1 MGNIKL
7 SLDRENILEFNVDIQ
22 GYANTSTTKA
32 PKVRMILEQ
41 KNMGFCM
48 VATKEDKTYSII
60 IPEMKNIMESG
71 ICEARMEVIID
82 SKYFVPWESQ
92 IEFDREVK
100 VEAAPIIKEELQ
112 PAVSVQAQ
120 PVIKEEPQPQPQPQP
135 QKRVVKEET
144 PSNPKKKAT
153 LQLIVDNKPK
163 RKIKKENTNIDS
175 IIDDLNLLAKKIR

>member
-1 MGNIKL
+1 MAAMKL

-48 VATKEDKTYSII
+48 VATKEDKTYSVV

-71 ICEARMEVIID
+71 VCEARMEVIID
-82 SKYFVPWESQ
+82 NKYFVPWESQ

-100 VEAAPIIKEELQ
+100 VEAAPIIREELQ
-112 PAVSVQAQ
+112 PDISVQAQ
-120 PVIKEEPQPQPQPQP
+120 PVIKEIPQP
-135 QKRVVKEET
+135 QKRVVKEES
-144 PSNPKKKAT
+144 PSKPKKKAT

-163 RKIKKENTNIDS
+163 RKIKKENTNINS
-175 IIDDLNLLAKKIR
+175 IIDDLNLLAKQIR

>member
-1 MGNIKL
+1 MPAMKL

-48 VATKEDKTYSII
+48 VATKEDKTYSVV

-71 ICEARMEVIID
+71 VCEARMEVIID
-82 SKYFVPWESQ
+82 NKYFVPWESQ

-100 VEAAPIIKEELQ
+100 VEAAPIIREELQ
-112 PAVSVQAQ
+112 PDISVQAQ
-120 PVIKEEPQPQPQPQP
+120 PVIKEIPQP
-135 QKRVVKEET
+135 QKRVVKEEA
-144 PSNPKKKAT
+144 PSKPKKKAT

>member
-1 MGNIKL
+1 MAAMKL

-41 KNMGFCM
+41 KSMGFCM
-48 VATKEDKTYSII
+48 VATKEDKTYSVV

-71 ICEARMEVIID
+71 VCEARMEVIID
-82 SKYFVPWESQ
+82 NKYFVPWESQ

-100 VEAAPIIKEELQ
+100 VEAAPIVKSEPEPL
-112 PAVSVQAQ
+112 SVQAQ
-120 PVIKEEPQPQPQPQP
+120 PVIKEEPEP
-135 QKRVVKEET
+135 QKPVVKEET
-144 PSNPKKKAT
+144 PSKPKKKAR

>member
-1 MGNIKL
+1 MTAMKL

-48 VATKEDKTYSII
+48 VATKEDKTYSIV

-71 ICEARMEVIID
+71 VCEARMEVIID

-112 PAVSVQAQ
+112 PAVSVQAR
-120 PVIKEEPQPQPQPQP
+120 PVIKETPQP
-135 QKRVVKEET
+135 QKRVVKEEA
-144 PSNPKKKAT
+144 PPKPKKKAP
-153 LQLIVDNKPK
+153 LQLIVDNMPK
-163 RKIKKENTNIDS
+163 RKIRKENTNIDS

>member
-1 MGNIKL
+1 MAAMKL

-71 ICEARMEVIID
+71 ICDARMEVIIEN
-82 SKYFVPWESQ
+82 KYFVPWESQ
-92 IEFDREVK
+92 IEFDKEVR
-100 VEAAPIIKEELQ
+100 VEAAAIVRENPQPDISVQVKPIIKEE
-112 PAVSVQAQ
+112 PK
-120 PVIKEEPQPQPQPQP
+120 PEPQKPI
-135 QKRVVKEET
+135 VKEES
-144 PSNPKKKAT
+144 PSKLKKKT
-153 LQLIVDNKPK
+153 GLQLIVDNKPK

>member
-1 MGNIKL
+1 MVAMKL

-48 VATKEDKTYSII
+48 VATKEDKTYSVV

-120 PVIKEEPQPQPQPQP
+120 PVIKETRQP
-135 QKRVVKEET
+135 QKRVVKEEV
-144 PSNPKKKAT
+144 PSKPKKKAT

>member
-1 MGNIKL
+1 MPAMKL

-48 VATKEDKTYSII
+48 VATKEDKTYSVV

-71 ICEARMEVIID
+71 MCEARMEVIIEN
-82 SKYFVPWESQ
+82 KYFVPWESQ
-92 IEFDREVK
+92 IEFDKEVK
-100 VEAAPIIKEELQ
+100 VEAAPIVRK
-112 PAVSVQAQ
+112 
-120 PVIKEEPQPQPQPQP
+120 EPQPDLSVQVKPIIKEDPEPEP
-135 QKRVVKEET
+135 QKLVVKEES
-144 PSNPKKKAT
+144 PSKPKKKAG

>member
-1 MGNIKL
+1 MPAMKL

-22 GYANTSTTKA
+22 GYANTSTTMA
-32 PKVRMILEQ
+32 PKVRKILEQ

-48 VATKEDKTYSII
+48 VATKEDKTYSIV

-71 ICEARMEVIID
+71 VYDARMEVIID
-82 SKYFVPWESQ
+82 NKYFVPWESQ

-112 PAVSVQAQ
+112 PVVSVQAQ
-120 PVIKEEPQPQPQPQP
+120 PVIKEIPQP
-135 QKRVVKEET
+135 QKRVVKEES
-144 PSNPKKKAT
+144 PSKPKKKAT

>member
-1 MGNIKL
+1 MAAMKL

-48 VATKEDKTYSII
+48 VATKKDKTYSVV

-71 ICEARMEVIID
+71 VCDARMEVIID
-82 SKYFVPWESQ
+82 NKYFVPWESQ
-92 IEFDREVK
+92 IEFDKEVK
-100 VEAAPIIKEELQ
+100 VEAAPIIKSEPELL
-112 PAVSVQAQ
+112 SVQAQ
-120 PVIKEEPQPQPQPQP
+120 PVIKEEPEP
-135 QKRVVKEET
+135 QKLLVKEET
-144 PSNPKKKAT
+144 PSKPKKKAG

>member
-1 MGNIKL
+1 MAAMKL

-48 VATKEDKTYSII
+48 VATKEDKTYSVV

-100 VEAAPIIKEELQ
+100 VEAAPIIKEELR
-112 PAVSVQAQ
+112 PDVSVQAN
-120 PVIKEEPQPQPQPQP
+120 PVIKETPRPRKP
-135 QKRVVKEET
+135 VVKEES
-144 PSNPKKKAT
+144 PSKPKKKAT

>member
-1 MGNIKL
+1 MAAMKL

-48 VATKEDKTYSII
+48 VATKEDKTYSVV

-71 ICEARMEVIID
+71 MCEARMEVIIEN
-82 SKYFVPWESQ
+82 KYFVPWESQ
-92 IEFDREVK
+92 IEFDKEVK
-100 VEAAPIIKEELQ
+100 VEAAPIVRK
-112 PAVSVQAQ
+112 
-120 PVIKEEPQPQPQPQP
+120 EPQPDLSVQVKPIIKEDPEPEP
-135 QKRVVKEET
+135 QKLVVKEES
-144 PSNPKKKAT
+144 PSKPKKKAG

>member
-1 MGNIKL
+1 MAAMKL

-48 VATKEDKTYSII
+48 VATKEDKTYSVV

-82 SKYFVPWESQ
+82 NKYFVPWESQ

-120 PVIKEEPQPQPQPQP
+120 PVIKEIPQP
-135 QKRVVKEET
+135 QKPVIKEEA
-144 PSNPKKKAT
+144 PSKPKKKAT

>member
-1 MGNIKL
+1 MAAMKL

-41 KNMGFCM
+41 KSMGFCM
-48 VATKEDKTYSII
+48 VATKEDKTYSVV

-71 ICEARMEVIID
+71 VCDARMEVIID
-82 SKYFVPWESQ
+82 NKYFVPWESQ

-100 VEAAPIIKEELQ
+100 VEAAPIVKSEPEPL
-112 PAVSVQAQ
+112 SVQAQ
-120 PVIKEEPQPQPQPQP
+120 PVIKEEPEP
-135 QKRVVKEET
+135 QKPVVKEET
-144 PSNPKKKAT
+144 PSKPKKKAR

>member
-1 MGNIKL
+1 MPAMKL

-48 VATKEDKTYSII
+48 VATKEDKTYSVV

-71 ICEARMEVIID
+71 VCEARMEVIID
-82 SKYFVPWESQ
+82 NKYFVPWESQ

-112 PAVSVQAQ
+112 PVVSVQAQ
-120 PVIKEEPQPQPQPQP
+120 PVVKEIPQP
-135 QKRVVKEET
+135 QKRVVKEEA
-144 PSNPKKKAT
+144 PSKPKKKAT

-163 RKIKKENTNIDS
+163 RKIKKENTNINS
-175 IIDDLNLLAKKIR
+175 IIDDLNLLAKQIR

>member
-1 MGNIKL
+1 MPAMKL

-48 VATKEDKTYSII
+48 VATKEDKTYTVV

-82 SKYFVPWESQ
+82 NKYFVPWESQ

-112 PAVSVQAQ
+112 PVVAVQAQ
-120 PVIKEEPQPQPQPQP
+120 PVIKKIPQP
-135 QKRVVKEET
+135 QKRVVKEES
-144 PSNPKKKAT
+144 PSKPKKKAT

-163 RKIKKENTNIDS
+163 RKIKKENTNINS
-175 IIDDLNLLAKKIR
+175 IIDDLNLLAKQIR

>member
-1 MGNIKL
+1 MAAMKL

-48 VATKEDKTYSII
+48 VATKEDKTYSVV

-71 ICEARMEVIID
+71 VCEARMEVIID

-100 VEAAPIIKEELQ
+100 VEVVPIIKEELQ

-120 PVIKEEPQPQPQPQP
+120 PVIKEIPQP
-135 QKRVVKEET
+135 QKRVVKEEA
-144 PSNPKKKAT
+144 PSKPKKKDT

>member
-1 MGNIKL
+1 MTAMKL

-48 VATKEDKTYSII
+48 VATKEDKTYSIV

-71 ICEARMEVIID
+71 VCEARMEVIID
-82 SKYFVPWESQ
+82 NKYFVPWESQ

-112 PAVSVQAQ
+112 PAVSVQAR
-120 PVIKEEPQPQPQPQP
+120 PVIKETPQP
-135 QKRVVKEET
+135 QKRVVKEEA
-144 PSNPKKKAT
+144 PPKPKKKAP
-153 LQLIVDNKPK
+153 LQLIVDNMPK
-163 RKIKKENTNIDS
+163 RKIRKENTNIDS

>member
-1 MGNIKL
+1 MPAMKL

-48 VATKEDKTYSII
+48 VATKEDKTYTVV

-71 ICEARMEVIID
+71 VCEARMEVIID
-82 SKYFVPWESQ
+82 NKYFVPWESQ

-112 PAVSVQAQ
+112 PVVSVQAQ
-120 PVIKEEPQPQPQPQP
+120 PVVKEIPQP
-135 QKRVVKEET
+135 QKRVVKEEA
-144 PSNPKKKAT
+144 PSKPKKKAT

-163 RKIKKENTNIDS
+163 RKIKKENTNINN
-175 IIDDLNLLAKKIR
+175 IIDDLNLLAKQIR

>member
-1 MGNIKL
+1 MAAMKL

-48 VATKEDKTYSII
+48 VATKEDKTYSVV

-71 ICEARMEVIID
+71 VCEARMEVIID

-120 PVIKEEPQPQPQPQP
+120 PVIKEIPQP
-135 QKRVVKEET
+135 QKRVVKEEA
-144 PSNPKKKAT
+144 PSKPKKKAT

-163 RKIKKENTNIDS
+163 RKIKKENTNIDN

>member
-1 MGNIKL
+1 MAAMKL

-22 GYANTSTTKA
+22 GYANTSTTKP

-120 PVIKEEPQPQPQPQP
+120 PVIKEIPQP
-135 QKRVVKEET
+135 QKPVIKEEA
-144 PSNPKKKAT
+144 PPKPKKKAT